1 MVVLPLA
8 STFEKLQLTVT
19 SAEIVLTS
27 LKNETEIV
35 LSSEISSLPT
45 YNCNMVFRKS
55 DTIDAMIGQ
64 MCFRSAR
71 PLVTA
76 DMVVSYDNFE
86 KLEIFILG
94 KSNKYQEIKKFNCNK
109 CSMTLLIY
117 YDIEKAKYFVNGER
131 LEELRNSSTDTKK
144 DIRILKQKLFE
155 NDNEQIKDY
164 LKINIIK
171 EEEELNH
178 LTQKEK
184 ELTKNAAKENTQV

>member
-1 MVVLPLA
+1 MKITLVNCPYCNLNQKIFHI
-8 STFEKLQLTVT
+8 SYN
-19 SAEIVLTS
+19 
-27 LKNETEIV
+27 LKKFLN
-35 LSSEISSLPT
+35 
-45 YNCNMVFRKS
+45 
-55 DTIDAMIGQ
+55 
-64 MCFRSAR
+64 
-71 PLVTA
+71 
-76 DMVVSYDNFE
+76 NFE

-184 ELTKNAAKENTQV
+184 ELTKNAVKEGTQV

>member
-1 MVVLPLA
+1 MKITLVNCPYCNLNQKIFHI
-8 STFEKLQLTVT
+8 SYN
-19 SAEIVLTS
+19 
-27 LKNETEIV
+27 LKKFLN
-35 LSSEISSLPT
+35 
-45 YNCNMVFRKS
+45 
-55 DTIDAMIGQ
+55 
-64 MCFRSAR
+64 
-71 PLVTA
+71 
-76 DMVVSYDNFE
+76 NFE

-94 KSNKYQEIKKFNCNK
+94 KFNKYQEIKKFNCDK

-117 YDIEKAKYFVNGER
+117 YDIEKSKYFVNGER

-144 DIRILKQKLFE
+144 DIKILKQKLFE

-184 ELTKNAAKENTQV
+184 ELTKNAVKEGTQV

>member
-1 MVVLPLA
+1 
-8 STFEKLQLTVT
+8 
-19 SAEIVLTS
+19 
-27 LKNETEIV
+27 
-35 LSSEISSLPT
+35 
-45 YNCNMVFRKS
+45 
-55 DTIDAMIGQ
+55 
-64 MCFRSAR
+64 
-71 PLVTA
+71 
-76 DMVVSYDNFE
+76 
-86 KLEIFILG
+86 
-94 KSNKYQEIKKFNCNK
+94 
-109 CSMTLLIY
+109 MTLLIY

-184 ELTKNAAKENTQV
+184 ELTENAVKEGTQV

>member
-1 MVVLPLA
+1 MKITLVNCPYCNLNQKIFHI
-8 STFEKLQLTVT
+8 SYN
-19 SAEIVLTS
+19 
-27 LKNETEIV
+27 LKKFLN
-35 LSSEISSLPT
+35 
-45 YNCNMVFRKS
+45 
-55 DTIDAMIGQ
+55 
-64 MCFRSAR
+64 
-71 PLVTA
+71 
-76 DMVVSYDNFE
+76 NFE

-94 KSNKYQEIKKFNCNK
+94 KFNKYQEIKKFNCDK

-117 YDIEKAKYFVNGER
+117 YDIEKSKYFVNGER

-184 ELTKNAAKENTQV
+184 ELTKNAVKEGTQV

>member
-1 MVVLPLA
+1 MKITLVNCPYCNLNQKIFHI
-8 STFEKLQLTVT
+8 SYN
-19 SAEIVLTS
+19 
-27 LKNETEIV
+27 LKKFLN
-35 LSSEISSLPT
+35 
-45 YNCNMVFRKS
+45 
-55 DTIDAMIGQ
+55 
-64 MCFRSAR
+64 
-71 PLVTA
+71 
-76 DMVVSYDNFE
+76 NFE

-94 KSNKYQEIKKFNCNK
+94 KFNKYQEIKKFNCNK

-171 EEEELNH
+171 DEEELNH